1 MDVRS
6 TLNCQKKTN
15 ITVKKHKRDRMNKPS
30 MKILLVEDSPVACKL
45 VRDIL
50 SNSSETIDLVVKT
63 SGDLAGAIDLLDQ
76 ESFEVVLLDLG
87 LPDSDGIDTVKRV
100 HASSPD
106 IPIIVLT
113 GSDDQRLGIEA
124 IKEGAEDYII
134 KRDLSIHIG
143 VRTILYAVERKKMKQ
158 SLIKAQK
165 ELEVRVQER
174 TVELAQANKKLE
186 ATVEQLTLSNIEL
199 QDFAHVVAHDLKSPV
214 RAIGTLAN
222 WLAADSTEKFDKTV
236 RENLD
241 LLLVR
246 AEHMNKMIDGI
257 LQYSGLGRNENIIKK
272 QVDLNKLVSRVIQ
285 DVCPDNNISIEVE
298 SNLPSITCEEIRLS
312 QIFQNL
318 LDNAIKYL
326 DKPKGQIKVG
336 CIDDH
341 DYWRFFVA
349 DNGSGIEEK
358 FLDKIFDLFETL
370 HSIDDQE
377 SVGLGLSLVKKII
390 EIYGGRIWA
399 ESELG
404 DGSTF
409 FFTLPKKER
418 ISTDET
424 VKANTFS

>member
-1 MDVRS
+1 
-6 TLNCQKKTN
+6 
-15 ITVKKHKRDRMNKPS
+15 MNKQS
-30 MKILLVEDSPVACKL
+30 MKILLVEDSPVARKL

-50 SNSSETIDLVVKT
+50 SNSSETIDFAVKT

-87 LPDSDGIDTVKRV
+87 LPDSDGIDTVKKV
-100 HASSPD
+100 YASCQD
-106 IPIIVLT
+106 VPIIVLT
-113 GSDDQRLGIEA
+113 GSDDEVLGVEA

-134 KRDLSIHIG
+134 KRDLSMHIG

-158 SLIKAQK
+158 SLIKAQE
-165 ELEVRVQER
+165 ELEARVQKR
-174 TVELAQANKKLE
+174 TIELARANEQLE
-186 ATVEQLTLSNIEL
+186 DTVEQLTLSNIEL

-222 WLAADSTEKFDKTV
+222 WLAADSNGKSSKATQ
-236 RENLD
+236 ENLD
-241 LLLVR
+241 LLLSR

-285 DVCPDNNISIEVE
+285 DICPDNNISIEVE
-298 SNLPSITCEEIRLS
+298 SDLPSIECEEIRLS

-318 LDNAIKYL
+318 LNNAIKYI
-326 DKPKGQIKVG
+326 DKPKGQIKIG

-341 DYWRFFVA
+341 DYWRFFVV

-377 SVGLGLSLVKKII
+377 GVGLGLCLVKKII
-390 EIYGGRIWA
+390 EINGGQIWA
-399 ESELG
+399 ESKLG
-404 DGSTF
+404 NGSTF

-418 ISTDET
+418 ISNDET

>member
-1 MDVRS
+1 
-6 TLNCQKKTN
+6 
-15 ITVKKHKRDRMNKPS
+15 
-30 MKILLVEDSPVACKL
+30 
-45 VRDIL
+45 
-50 SNSSETIDLVVKT
+50 
-63 SGDLAGAIDLLDQ
+63 
-76 ESFEVVLLDLG
+76 
-87 LPDSDGIDTVKRV
+87 
-100 HASSPD
+100 
-106 IPIIVLT
+106 
-113 GSDDQRLGIEA
+113 
-124 IKEGAEDYII
+124 
-134 KRDLSIHIG
+134 
-143 VRTILYAVERKKMKQ
+143 
-158 SLIKAQK
+158 
-165 ELEVRVQER
+165 
-174 TVELAQANKKLE
+174 
-186 ATVEQLTLSNIEL
+186 LSNIEL